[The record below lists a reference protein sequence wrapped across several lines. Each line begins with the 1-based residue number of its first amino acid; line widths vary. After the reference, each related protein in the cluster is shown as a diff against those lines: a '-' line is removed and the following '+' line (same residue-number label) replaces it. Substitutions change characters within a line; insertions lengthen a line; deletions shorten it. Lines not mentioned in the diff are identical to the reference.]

1 MLAGPGDSLDQRN
14 GQAVA
19 SLVFGILSV
28 FFCWLGL
35 LGAAMVILA
44 VAFGAIG
51 LLRVRL
57 GFSSGKG
64 VAIAGLVL
72 GAIGF
77 GLYIGYGIAGLG
89 LGFRL

>member
-64 VAIAGLVL
+64 WRSPAWCSARSASGSTSATV
-72 GAIGF
+72 
-77 GLYIGYGIAGLG
+77 AGLG